1 MRPTPI
7 PRSPRRTLS
16 TRARLGGS
24 ALLAGVL
31 LGLAALAGAQEATR
45 TFDDWTLSCG
55 TPQGSDKE
63 MCSAAQVVQNK
74 ETEKSLLAAVVGYIP
89 GTQDMAMEFT
99 VPLGVILPAGIRL
112 QVDDSEEIG
121 RAPYLMCTPQ
131 GCTGIWK
138 LEDQAVAALKKGLTL
153 KVIVLNSQQR
163 PVAVPV
169 SLRGFTA
176 AYNSLV
182 QKGP

>member
-1 MRPTPI
+1 
-7 PRSPRRTLS
+7 
-16 TRARLGGS
+16 
-24 ALLAGVL
+24 
-31 LGLAALAGAQEATR
+31 
-45 TFDDWTLSCG
+45 
-55 TPQGSDKE
+55 
-63 MCSAAQVVQNK
+63 MCSAAQVVQNR
-74 ETEKSLLAAVVGYIP
+74 ETQKSLLAAVVGYIP
-89 GTQDMAMEFT
+89 GTQDMAVEFT
-99 VPLGVILPAGIRL
+99 VPLGVILPPGIRL
-112 QVDDSEEIG
+112 QVDESEEIG

-138 LEDQAVAALKKGLTL
+138 LEAEAVAAMKKGLTL

-176 AYNSLV
+176 AYNTLV